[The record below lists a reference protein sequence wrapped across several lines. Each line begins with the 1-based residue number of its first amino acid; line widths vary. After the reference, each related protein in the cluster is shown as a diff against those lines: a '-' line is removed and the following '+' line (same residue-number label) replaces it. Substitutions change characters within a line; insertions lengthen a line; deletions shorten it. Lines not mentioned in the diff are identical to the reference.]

1 LDVYVVNREFWPLS
15 KMEKLFYI
23 ELPIEKE
30 QRRSVATNKLN
41 DMIKKLNHL
50 NMNIKYN
57 LRTIKYLNSWAEK
70 NNFNKSNKNY
80 LFIKSI
86 NSP

>member
-1 LDVYVVNREFWPLS
+1 MIETRLDIYAVNQKFWPLS

-41 DMIKKLNHL
+41 EMIKKLNHL
-50 NMNIKYN
+50 NMIYK
-57 LRTIKYLNSWAEK
+57 R
-70 NNFNKSNKNY
+70 
-80 LFIKSI
+80 
-86 NSP
+86 